1 MRERN
6 QNTYSGKFNWKSK
19 IIGKILRKENA
30 VYQETVSQGSIY
42 SSEIMEV
49 L

>member
-1 MRERN
+1 MREMN

-42 SSEIMEV
+42 PSEIMEV
-49 L
+49 P